1 MKHLYF
7 YELDDKQK
15 ASEAMKYLG
24 EQEGKEKKEDK
35 RERTAFIIWSKKD
48 EIEAVKYLVEDGRER
63 ERERERE
70 NEWGKRAPEKTHNE
84 DIPSLLEQRGML
96 KRSAESLMDAVK
108 NNLLENMKLPLEDEE
123 DENEEDKEG
132 ERALQ
137 I

>member
-1 MKHLYF
+1 M
-7 YELDDKQK
+7 E
-15 ASEAMKYLG
+15 E
-24 EQEGKEKKEDK
+24 
-35 RERTAFIIWSKKD
+35 
-48 EIEAVKYLVEDGRER
+48 RER
-63 ERERERE
+63 ERERERA
-70 NEWGKRAPEKTHNE
+70 KRAPEKTHNE

>member
-1 MKHLYF
+1 
-7 YELDDKQK
+7 
-15 ASEAMKYLG
+15 
-24 EQEGKEKKEDK
+24 
-35 RERTAFIIWSKKD
+35 
-48 EIEAVKYLVEDGRER
+48 
-63 ERERERE
+63 
-70 NEWGKRAPEKTHNE
+70 
-84 DIPSLLEQRGML
+84 ML